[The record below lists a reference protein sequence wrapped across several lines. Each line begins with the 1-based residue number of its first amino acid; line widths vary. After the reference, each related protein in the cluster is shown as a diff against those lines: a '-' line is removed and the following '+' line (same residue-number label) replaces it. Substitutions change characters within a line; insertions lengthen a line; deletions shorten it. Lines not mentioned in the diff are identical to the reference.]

1 MYRLIDTDASKEIE
15 LIFLKQALEGL
26 SDAYYAEAFPIYGMD
41 KYSAMY
47 LIGELNRRLGN
58 TEDSLVWFSNVITT
72 PNVKQN
78 LKELARDMKDLIKE
92 EAAALL
98 ANTDNLN
105 KSSTENFEPLET
117 TKKSGFFS
125 KLFK

>member
-1 MYRLIDTDASKEIE
+1 MYRLLETEEAKEME

-47 LIGELNRRLGN
+47 LIGELNRRIGH
-58 TEDSLVWFSNVITT
+58 TENSLVWFSNVITT

-78 LKELARDMKDLIKE
+78 LKELARDMKDLIRE
-92 EAAALL
+92 EEAALL
-98 ANTDNLN
+98 AATDNLN
-105 KSSTENFEPLET
+105 KCFYREL
-117 TKKSGFFS
+117 
-125 KLFK
+125 